1 MSIEITYRERDPHT
15 TPLSNPIFMEDD
27 QKGSKLIK
35 NRFLWNSYNRVNL
48 TQPMLPAL
56 KEYNLTSKLP

>member
-1 MSIEITYRERDPHT
+1 MSIEIICRERDPHK

-35 NRFLWNSYNRVNL
+35 NRFL
-48 TQPMLPAL
+48 
-56 KEYNLTSKLP
+56 